1 MIRIL
6 LLEDQHLLREGMKL
20 VLEGDPQLRVSAQ
33 AETGGQALQLLEQDE
48 FDLFVLDLSL
58 PDMDGTECLRQ
69 RRHPLPALVVSMH
82 ESQAIV
88 AQALAAGALGYVLKT
103 ASPEQL
109 RQACREVAA
118 GGRHLQPGL
127 LQSAPSV
134 AAVPAAAGLQLTAAE
149 HQLLQKV
156 GRGHGWEQLQQ
167 ELDLSPA
174 TLESRVRGLCRKLQ
188 SPDLKQAYGRAVELN
203 LILPNPHGGY
213 QAGNRNQNSA
223 PSPG

>member
-33 AETGGQALQLLEQDE
+33 ADTGGQALQLLEQGE

-69 RRHPLPALVVSMH
+69 RRRQVPALVVSMH
-82 ESQAIV
+82 ESQTIV

-127 LQSAPSV
+127 LQSTPS
-134 AAVPAAAGLQLTAAE
+134 PAAAAGPLLTPAE
-149 HQLLQKV
+149 RQLLQRV

-167 ELDLSPA
+167 ELGLSPA

-188 SPDLKQAYGRAVELN
+188 QPDLQGAYGRAVELQ
-203 LILPNPHGGY
+203 LILPNPHGR
-213 QAGNRNQNSA
+213 A
-223 PSPG
+223 

>member
-1 MIRIL
+1 MLKIL

-33 AETGGQALQLLEQDE
+33 AETGAQALQLLEQGE

-69 RRHPLPALVVSMH
+69 RASQIPALVVSMH

-88 AQALAAGALGYVLKT
+88 SQALAAGALGYVLKT

-118 GGRHLQPGL
+118 GNRHLQPGL
-127 LQSAPSV
+127 LPSAPG
-134 AAVPAAAGLQLTAAE
+134 PAPAQGPQLSPAE
-149 HQLLQKV
+149 RQLLLRV

-174 TLESRVRGLCRKLQ
+174 SLESRVRGLCRKLQ
-188 SPDLKQAYGRAVELN
+188 SPDLEQAYRRALELQ
-203 LILPNPHGGY
+203 LILPNPH
-213 QAGNRNQNSA
+213 A
-223 PSPG
+223 